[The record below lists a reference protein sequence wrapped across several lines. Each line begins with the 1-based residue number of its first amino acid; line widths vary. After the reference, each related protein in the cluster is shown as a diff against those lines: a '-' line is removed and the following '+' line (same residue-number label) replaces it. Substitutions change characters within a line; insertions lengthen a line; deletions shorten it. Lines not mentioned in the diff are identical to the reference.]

1 MVKMLLRRGTD
12 PNEACH
18 KGETPLHWAS
28 KMGHTQVV
36 KMLLD
41 GGARPEKRN
50 KRGENPLD
58 QAKQLGRDDVFQ
70 VLYDFIHLKCSEC
83 AINGDESLG
92 QNIPS
97 GGTFKLCTL
106 L

>member
-1 MVKMLLRRGTD
+1 MFLLNWAPD

-28 KMGHTQVV
+28 KMGHTHVV

-41 GGARPEKRN
+41 GGARPEMRN
-50 KRGENPLD
+50 KRGENPLI
-58 QAKQLGRDDVFQ
+58 QARQHGRDDVFQ
-70 VLYDFIHLKCSEC
+70 VIYDFIHLKCSEC
-83 AINGDESLG
+83 AISGDDNLG

-97 GGTFKLCTL
+97 DRTFKLCTL